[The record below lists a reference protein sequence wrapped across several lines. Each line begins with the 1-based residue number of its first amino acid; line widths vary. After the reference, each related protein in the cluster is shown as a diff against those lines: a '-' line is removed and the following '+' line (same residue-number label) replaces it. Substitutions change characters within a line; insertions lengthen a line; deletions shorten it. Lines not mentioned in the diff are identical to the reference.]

1 MQYHIPKKVGCTH
14 ACLTVL
20 YAGHY
25 SETQDYPNL
34 GMWCQTI
41 LRNKNRAGFY

>member
-14 ACLTVL
+14 ARLTVL
-20 YAGHY
+20 YAEHY

-34 GMWCQTI
+34 AMWCQTI
-41 LRNKNRAGFY
+41 LRRPLR